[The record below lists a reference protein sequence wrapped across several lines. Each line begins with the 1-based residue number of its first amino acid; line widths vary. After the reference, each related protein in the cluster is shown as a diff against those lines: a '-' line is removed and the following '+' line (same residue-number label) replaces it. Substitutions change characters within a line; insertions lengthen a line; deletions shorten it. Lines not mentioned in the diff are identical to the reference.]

1 MKKLTWSSHI
11 IIIAGIFLLSAK
23 VAAQLVSLQREDS
36 LQNTYT
42 DISKIALKKDISKT
56 IYSAYVNK
64 NQTLETDYARVNFIP
79 GLRYKG
85 FIPNEYVTK
94 KAILKFN
101 ICNSSD
107 SISSVYFFPSFY
119 YRNIQLYEIE
129 KTGIKKL
136 PSILPK
142 NSESVGYRLI
152 LLPAHDSATIIAELI
167 FVKTYIN
174 LIRPRLINPQFL
186 DSFIADLKSS
196 HNGDNLVT
204 YLFCGLLLMM
214 ILFSMTNF
222 LQGANPEFFYYS
234 GYAFFLGTMLFTKAM
249 YDFSTSR
256 ISFFLEGYLDFILQ
270 GLGIMFYM
278 MFMQRFLNTRT
289 RYRFLFNLYSGGVI
303 LITISLVSYSYFHYF
318 TNNFTAENLTENV
331 TKILL
336 LIMTVIFLIYS
347 LRRWKDKLL
356 RYIFWGNFCL
366 FIFSLFSF
374 ALVLVDLRPA
384 GLPRILTSSLVYYE
398 IGLFLELVFFLAGLN
413 YKNRRQIIAQTKE
426 REGLKAE
433 NLMKEYEK
441 ELAVFK
447 AQQQERERISA
458 DMHDEL
464 GSGMTA
470 IRLMSEIA
478 RNKMKENTPVEIEKI
493 SSSANDV
500 LNKMNA
506 IIWSMNSGN
515 DTLDNL
521 VSYIRSYSLEYF
533 ENTPIECNVH
543 TPEHIPDKELTGD
556 KRRNIFLCV
565 KETLNNAWKHS
576 GASVIA
582 IDIKI
587 NHSLAIQIT
596 DNGKGIDMQNL
607 RQFGN
612 GLKNIARRMESIGGI
627 FTIKNNDG
635 AVTTLELPL

>member
-1 MKKLTWSSHI
+1 
-11 IIIAGIFLLSAK
+11 
-23 VAAQLVSLQREDS
+23 
-36 LQNTYT
+36 
-42 DISKIALKKDISKT
+42 
-56 IYSAYVNK
+56 
-64 NQTLETDYARVNFIP
+64 
-79 GLRYKG
+79 
-85 FIPNEYVTK
+85 
-94 KAILKFN
+94 
-101 ICNSSD
+101 
-107 SISSVYFFPSFY
+107 
-119 YRNIQLYEIE
+119 
-129 KTGIKKL
+129 
-136 PSILPK
+136 
-142 NSESVGYRLI
+142 
-152 LLPAHDSATIIAELI
+152 
-167 FVKTYIN
+167 
-174 LIRPRLINPQFL
+174 
-186 DSFIADLKSS
+186 
-196 HNGDNLVT
+196 
-204 YLFCGLLLMM
+204 
-214 ILFSMTNF
+214 MTNF

-234 GYAFFLGTMLFTKAM
+234 GYAFFLGIMLFTKAM
-249 YDFSTSR
+249 YDFNTSR

-289 RYRFLFNLYSGGVI
+289 KYRFLFNLYNAGII

-347 LRRWKDKLL
+347 LRHWKDKLF

-366 FIFSLFSF
+366 FIFSLFSLT
-374 ALVLVDLRPA
+374 LVLIRPNFT
-384 GLPRILTSSLVYYE
+384 GLPHIFSSSLFYYE
-398 IGLFLELVFFLAGLN
+398 LGLFLELVFFLAGLN

-506 IIWSMNSGN
+506 IIWSMNSSN

-521 VSYIRSYSLEYF
+521 ISYIRSYSLEYF
-533 ENTPIECNVH
+533 ENTPIECKVH

-576 GASVIA
+576 DASVIT

-587 NHSLAIQIT
+587 NHSSLVIQIT

-612 GLKNIARRMESIGGI
+612 GLKNIARRMESVGGT
-627 FTIKNNDG
+627 FTIKSNDG